1 MGGFSMVFP
10 SRFEFLPHFSLLSAT
25 GPLWASVFDMQA
37 LPAQALLATLG
48 ANKKRLE
55 ALNFWTQH

>member
-1 MGGFSMVFP
+1 MVFP
-10 SRFEFLPHFSLLSAT
+10 SRFEFLQHFSLLSTT